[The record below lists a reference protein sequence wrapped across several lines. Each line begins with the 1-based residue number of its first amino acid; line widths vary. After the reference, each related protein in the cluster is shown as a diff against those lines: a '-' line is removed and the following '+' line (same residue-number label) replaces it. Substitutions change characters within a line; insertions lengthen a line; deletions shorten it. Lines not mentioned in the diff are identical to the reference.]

1 MKKLTVNNYRR
12 ARLHIPQRDGATWFV
27 FWYNFNPETQQ
38 LERVRKTFNLNRIQD
53 IDVRLA
59 HGHMYAEMIN
69 SALKNGGNIF
79 APDAPVPLHIA
90 LQPGR
95 KQFHTITAALEYALS
110 RQLARVK
117 PRSANSYNSVVQMFI
132 RWLKKNRLDVLAPHE
147 LSPRIIQAYIDARLL
162 KKINPKTINT
172 HNSYLHLMY
181 EFLRKMGEVDINPF
195 KNIDALP
202 ETDSE
207 LFEVLTPAELQ
218 RISQHLN
225 AMHPD
230 FALYT
235 KFIYYA
241 AIRPYHIGQYQAQ
254 QIDYE
259 NRLIQTKGT
268 TSKNRKTQYKQ
279 LLQPLHDALLRGGRH
294 QLRGD
299 YYIFGKDF
307 KPSLQRYNSLSTRAA
322 ELWKKLV
329 IDELG
334 INKKMYALK
343 HTAAQMYLN
352 NSSSPDVGWLQQQME
367 HSSLEETNIYVKSR
381 KVKRVADSSIALPGY

>member
-12 ARLHIPQRDGATWFV
+12 ARLLIPKRDGATWFV
-27 FWYNFNPETQQ
+27 VWYNYNPTTMQ
-38 LERVRKTFNLNRIQD
+38 LQRVRKTFNLNRIQD
-53 IDVRLA
+53 IDVRRSY
-59 HGHMYAEMIN
+59 GNMYVEMIN

-95 KQFHTITAALEYALS
+95 KQFQTITAALHYALD
-110 RQLARVK
+110 RQMKRVK
-117 PRSANSYNSVVQMFI
+117 PRSANSYKSVVTLFMK
-132 RWLKKNRLDVLAPHE
+132 WLKKNRLDTLAPDE
-147 LSPRIIQAYIDARLL
+147 LSPRIIHAYIDERIG

-195 KNIDALP
+195 KSIDALP
-202 ETDSE
+202 ETDTE
-207 LFEVLTPAELQ
+207 IFEVLTAEELQ
-218 RISQHLN
+218 KISTHLN
-225 AMHPD
+225 AVHPD

-254 QIDYE
+254 QIDYA
-259 NRLIQTKGT
+259 NRLIYTKGT
-268 TSKNRKTQYKQ
+268 TSKNRKNQIKQ
-279 LLQPLHDALLRGGRH
+279 LLQPLHDALVRMGRH
-294 QLRGD
+294 KLAGD

-307 KPSLQRYNSLSTRAA
+307 KPAKFKYDSLSTRAS

-329 IDELG
+329 IDGLG

-343 HTAAQMYLN
+343 HTAAQMYLS
-352 NSSSPDVGWLQQQME
+352 NSANPDVAWLQQQME
-367 HSSLEETNIYVKSR
+367 HSSLEETDIYVRKR
-381 KVKRVADSSIALPGY
+381 KVKKVDDSTIQLSSY